1 MMLGLGEG
9 VFELSNLRVDVH
21 SLRLASDA
29 VDGMLN
35 PPRDWNPSSAWR
47 LTEARID
54 DWEVHQSEDIS
65 MVSQRVQRFG

>member
-29 VDGMLN
+29 VESAKGLEPELSLEADG
-35 PPRDWNPSSAWR
+35 
-47 LTEARID
+47 
-54 DWEVHQSEDIS
+54 
-65 MVSQRVQRFG
+65 SQN